1 MHNDWLIPFARCPVT
16 RSALLPADG
25 DLLGRINQ
33 AISQQQ
39 LVNCDQLAVTRPLS
53 GGLVNAD
60 RTLLYP
66 IWEQIPALV
75 PAEAI
80 PLAPVESGDRENE

>member
-1 MHNDWLIPFARCPVT
+1 MLNNWLIQFARCPLT
-16 RSALLPADG
+16 HSALSPADAE
-25 DLLGRINQ
+25 LLDRINQ

-53 GGLVNAD
+53 GGLVNAE

-80 PLAPVESGDRENE
+80 PLAPFESRGS